1 MARSNGGDA
10 LISVIYTAAAVDADA
25 AVAINEA
32 MTQAVRA
39 AEQAHPNGFTIS
51 AVSHDSQLV
60 QNSRTVE
67 PSFFAA
73 ATGRAAVTVQDQ
85 RLLVTVAIVVQ
96 ADIQRSP

>member
-1 MARSNGGDA
+1 MT
-10 LISVIYTAAAVDADA
+10 SVIYTAAAVDVDA

-32 MTQAVRA
+32 MSQAVRA
-39 AEQAHPNGFTIS
+39 AEQAHPDGFTIS
-51 AVSHDSQLV
+51 AISHDSQLV
-60 QNSRTVE
+60 ENSRTVE

-96 ADIQRSP
+96 ADAQRSS